1 MGNYTREE
9 LEEALRAISSTIR
22 KIEKVQEKPTLGK
35 SQQTLIARRLKAMK
49 IASEL
54 ISREMENAN
63 YVEMS

>member
-9 LEEALRAISSTIR
+9 LEEAFRAISSTIR

-35 SQQTLIARRLKAMK
+35 SQQTLIERRLKAMK

-54 ISREMENAN
+54 ISREMENA
-63 YVEMS
+63 

>member
-1 MGNYTREE
+1 MVNYTREE

-35 SQQTLIARRLKAMK
+35 SQQTLIERRLKAMK

-54 ISREMENAN
+54 ISREMENA
-63 YVEMS
+63 

>member
-9 LEEALRAISSTIR
+9 LEEAFRAIASTVR

-35 SQQTLIARRLKAMK
+35 SQQTLIERRLKAMK

-54 ISREMENAN
+54 ISREIENA
-63 YVEMS
+63 

>member
-1 MGNYTREE
+1 MGNYTMEE

-35 SQQTLIARRLKAMK
+35 SQQTLIERRLKAMK

-54 ISREMENAN
+54 ISREMENA
-63 YVEMS
+63 